1 MNDLMQFVEVEFES
15 LLFGIFMI
23 KKWVEFKINLRSF
36 GSLKQDCVIK
46 IIEMFNL
53 LPLIKN
59 SVTIESRFLLLI
71 ISAIMSSKTIN
82 ILCFL
87 PILYSSIFCTHL
99 AYHLNTQ

>member
-1 MNDLMQFVEVEFES
+1 MQFVEVEFES

-23 KKWVEFKINLRSF
+23 KKWVEFNLTSF

-53 LPLIKN
+53 LPLMKN
-59 SVTIESRFLLLI
+59 SVTIESRFLLLVT
-71 ISAIMSSKTIN
+71 SAMMSSKIIN
-82 ILCFL
+82 ILRFL

-99 AYHLNTQ
+99 AYDLNTQ